1 MASVLRGTTTFGT
14 NTGFFQGLNPTG
26 AKPTGTVEGDLIV
39 IWMSG
44 DTSSRPS
51 VSFPSGFTS
60 IYDQTDTD
68 LGGGSWIYGAYKVA
82 GASEPS
88 TYTVSITGN
97 MFYSGGSRC
106 SIISYYNDVGVGSW
120 NLLTRSANF
129 VSNGSSITSPAV
141 TGTGLYMIAF
151 NHESNATVNT
161 NNSPVSSILFDN
173 SSTPASPT
181 SSQVYAGDATVSAGT
196 VTVTWTTSSGS
207 TDLYS
212 NPVIFESTAT
222 DDGYVSKIKVGNAYK
237 NILNGYI
244 AVDSTGSG
252 SPDVWKELVLGKIAQ
267 GTGSVTTSWR
277 TFFKGGK

>member
-1 MASVLRGTTTFGT
+1 MALVLRGTTKFGT
-14 NTGFFQGLNPTG
+14 NTGLFQGDPTG
-26 AKPTGTVEGDLIV
+26 AKPSGTVEGDLIV
-39 IWMSG
+39 IWFSG
-44 DTSSRPS
+44 DTSARPS
-51 VSFPSGFTS
+51 VTWPSGFTA
-60 IYDQTDTD
+60 IYDQNDTD

-88 TYTVSITGN
+88 TYTVDITTG
-97 MFYSGGSRC
+97 FYMGGSRC

-120 NLLTRSANF
+120 NLVTRAAND

-181 SSQVYAGDATVSAGT
+181 SSQIYAGYAAVSSGT
-196 VTVTWTTSSGS
+196 VTVTWTTSATA

-212 NPVIFESTAT
+212 VPVIFESTAAAS
-222 DDGYVSKIKVGNAYK
+222 GYISKIKVGSAYK
-237 NILNGYI
+237 NILDGWV
-244 AVDSTGSG
+244 AVDSTSSG
-252 SPDVWKELVLGKIAQ
+252 SPDVWKKIT
-267 GTGSVTTSWR
+267 TGHISVEDSTGDDVWVDI
-277 TFFKGGK
+277 FKD

>member
-1 MASVLRGTTTFGT
+1 MALVLRGTTKFGT
-14 NTGFFQGLNPTG
+14 NTGLFQGSPTG
-26 AKPTGTVEGDLIV
+26 AKPSGTVEGDLIV
-39 IWMSG
+39 IWFSG
-44 DTSSRPS
+44 DTSTRPD
-51 VSFPSGFTS
+51 VTWPSGFTA
-60 IYDQTDTD
+60 IYDQNDTD

-88 TYTVSITGN
+88 TYTVSISG
-97 MFYSGGSRC
+97 MFYVGGSRC

-181 SSQVYAGDATVSAGT
+181 SSQVYAGYAAVSSGT
-196 VTVTWTTSSGS
+196 VTVTWTTSASA

-212 NPVIFESTAT
+212 VPVIFESTAT
-222 DDGYVSKIKVGNAYK
+222 ASGYISKIRVGSAYK
-237 NILNGYI
+237 NILDGWV
-244 AVDSTGSG
+244 AVDSTSSG
-252 SPDVWKELVLGKIAQ
+252 SPDVWKKIT
-267 GTGSVTTSWR
+267 TGHISVEDSTGDDVWVDI
-277 TFFKGGK
+277 FKD

>member
-1 MASVLRGTTTFGT
+1 MALVLRGTTKFGT
-14 NTGFFQGLNPTG
+14 NTGLFQGSPTG
-26 AKPTGTVEGDLIV
+26 AKPSGTVEGDLIV
-39 IWMSG
+39 IWFSG

-51 VSFPSGFTS
+51 VTWPSGFTA
-60 IYDQTDTD
+60 IYDQNDTD

-88 TYTVSITGN
+88 TYTVSISG
-97 MFYSGGSRC
+97 MFYSGGARC

-120 NLLTRSANF
+120 NLLTRAANF
-129 VSNGSSITSPAV
+129 VSNGSSITSPAI

-181 SSQVYAGDATVSAGT
+181 SSQVYAGYAAVSSGT
-196 VTVTWTTSSGS
+196 VTVTWTTSASQ

-212 NPVIFESTAT
+212 VPVIFESTVVPS
-222 DDGYVSKIKVGNAYK
+222 GYISKIRVGSAYK
-237 NILNGYI
+237 NILDGWV
-244 AVDSTGSG
+244 AVDSTSSG
-252 SPDVWKELVLGKIAQ
+252 SPDVWKKIT
-267 GTGSVTTSWR
+267 TGHISVVDSIGDDVWVDI
-277 TFFKGGK
+277 FKD

>member
-1 MASVLRGTTTFGT
+1 MALVLRGTTKFGT
-14 NTGFFQGLNPTG
+14 NTGLFQGNPTG
-26 AKPTGTVEGDLIV
+26 AKPSGTVEGDLIV
-39 IWMSG
+39 IWFSG
-44 DTSSRPS
+44 DTSARPS
-51 VSFPSGFTS
+51 VTWPSGFTA
-60 IYDQTDTD
+60 IYDQNDTD

-88 TYTVSITGN
+88 TYTVDITTG
-97 MFYSGGSRC
+97 FYMGGSRC

-120 NLLTRSANF
+120 NLVTRAAND

-181 SSQVYAGDATVSAGT
+181 SSQIYAGYAAVSSGT
-196 VTVTWTTSSGS
+196 VTVTWTTSSSS

-212 NPVIFESTAT
+212 VPVIFESTAAAS
-222 DDGYVSKIKVGNAYK
+222 GYISKIKVGSAYK
-237 NILNGYI
+237 NILDGWV
-244 AVDSTGSG
+244 AVDSTSSG
-252 SPDVWKELVLGKIAQ
+252 SPDVWKKIT
-267 GTGSVTTSWR
+267 TGHISVEDSTGDDVWVDI
-277 TFFKGGK
+277 FKD